1 VINVYKPEYLTKSQ
15 IFAFDYCPMQFYKRY
30 IEKVRSPPS
39 TEMLIGTRF
48 HEFAEKFFQFT
59 GEVPVENWE
68 LLIPRQFEGIERR
81 MAENFVHYEQDR
93 YIFLDGVDYLPYACE
108 WAGTSDRLKLR
119 GYIDRIDWCNKEEK
133 TVTLVEYKTSKRAK
147 IPQVKQELALYK
159 IMFEDLVPDLR
170 VERIGVHYP
179 YLNCYKEYN
188 VSKREINGVTKK
200 WNALKTALE
209 TETFTTAPNEYKCKW
224 CNLCDAL

>member
-1 VINVYKPEYLTKSQ
+1 MYKPEYLTKSQ

-93 YIFLDGVDYLPYACE
+93 YIFVDGVDYQPYACE
-108 WAGTSDRLKLR
+108 WGGTSEDLALR
-119 GYIDRIDWCNKEEK
+119 GYIDRIDWVNKDEG
-133 TVTLVEYKTSKRAK
+133 TARLVEYKTSKKAK
-147 IPQVKQELALYK
+147 IPQVKQELALYS
-159 IMFEDLVPDLR
+159 ILFESVCPEYK
-170 VERIGVHYP
+170 VENICVYYP
-179 YLNCYKEYN
+179 YLNCRKEYPLG
-188 VSKREINGVTKK
+188 KREITAVTKK
-200 WNALKTALE
+200 WDKLKAALE
-209 TETFTTAPNEYKCKW
+209 KEEFIPNPNEFKCKW
-224 CNLCDAL
+224 CNLCDALK